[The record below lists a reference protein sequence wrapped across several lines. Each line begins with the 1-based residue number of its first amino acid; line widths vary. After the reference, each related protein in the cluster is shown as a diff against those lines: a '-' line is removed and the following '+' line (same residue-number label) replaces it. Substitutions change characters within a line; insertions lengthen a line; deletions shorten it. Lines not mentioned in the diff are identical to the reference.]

1 MASSVIDVIAGCVTA
16 VRRLA
21 EFVRVAVN
29 FEYAGFAGSAGS
41 AGSAGFAEFTGRS
54 AESVNLRKFW
64 GFDSKEEYKRLLLSL
79 LISMS
84 KPVESRLVAMD
95 AY

>member
-29 FEYAGFAGSAGS
+29 LEYAGFASFAG
-41 AGSAGFAEFTGRS
+41 FTGRIG
-54 AESVNLRKFW
+54 KFLKVY
-64 GFDSKEEYKRLLLSL
+64 GCLLGGHFHF
-79 LISMS
+79 
-84 KPVESRLVAMD
+84 
-95 AY
+95 